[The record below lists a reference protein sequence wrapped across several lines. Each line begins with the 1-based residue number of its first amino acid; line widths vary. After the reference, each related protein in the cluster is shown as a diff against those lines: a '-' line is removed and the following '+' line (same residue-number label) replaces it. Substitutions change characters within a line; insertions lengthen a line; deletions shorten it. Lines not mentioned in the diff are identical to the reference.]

1 MSQSTHLSC
10 GCQITYEEDESES
23 KAEYCIFH
31 SRGDSTLQVS
41 EDEDTLKSQS
51 KDRKKESWASRLFF
65 AKNFSV
71 KHAIWISIV
80 VAIALLVINDV
91 GVDASVP

>member
-1 MSQSTHLSC
+1 M
-10 GCQITYEEDESES
+10 
-23 KAEYCIFH
+23 
-31 SRGDSTLQVS
+31 
-41 EDEDTLKSQS
+41 
-51 KDRKKESWASRLFF
+51 FF